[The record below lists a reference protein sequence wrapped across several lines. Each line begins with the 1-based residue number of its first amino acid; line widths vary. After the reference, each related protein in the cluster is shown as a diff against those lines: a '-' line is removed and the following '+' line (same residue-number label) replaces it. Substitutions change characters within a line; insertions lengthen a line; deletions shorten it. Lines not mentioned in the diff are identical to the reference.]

1 VRPPV
6 IVVADVPVADP
17 LERLKIYAARV
28 RTLTEY
34 DLAGQGDPS
43 RLARAEVVR
52 TRVIASRISN
62 HELMWFLERSR
73 TARWSD
79 VEPDADLRDAD
90 PGREAGLYDRAEA
103 LYGHFRT
110 AAPHG
115 VSGAKISKVL
125 HLKRPS
131 LFPILDSHL
140 VRTYRVSARQAARH
154 HLDRG
159 YRYMYWAAIRSDL
172 TRNGA
177 AIAELKTACA
187 SDDHEDVRRMSQLTD
202 LRVLDI
208 LTW

>member
-1 VRPPV
+1 M

-17 LERLKIYAARV
+17 LGRLKIYAARV

-43 RLARAEVVR
+43 RLTRAEVVR

-73 TARWSD
+73 TAGWSD

-110 AAPHG
+110 ASPRG
-115 VSGAKISKVL
+115 VSAP
-125 HLKRPS
+125 R
-131 LFPILDSHL
+131 
-140 VRTYRVSARQAARH
+140 SARF
-154 HLDRG
+154 
-159 YRYMYWAAIRSDL
+159 YI
-172 TRNGA
+172 
-177 AIAELKTACA
+177 
-187 SDDHEDVRRMSQLTD
+187 
-202 LRVLDI
+202 
-208 LTW
+208 